1 MKIHQILSKERL
13 VEILSRVSKVRAGV
27 IGDFAL
33 DAYWLVDMRRS
44 RLSRETPHFPRPV
57 VAETYAPGA
66 GGNAAKNLAA
76 LGLRSVMAFSVVGE
90 DAWGVILKDQLE
102 EQNIS
107 SQGLLRQA
115 NRHTPAYIKPILMG
129 YDSRQEDARL
139 DFENL
144 QPLSSEAEEALLK
157 VFEDQLEQMEVVLV
171 SDQLEENGTI
181 TPRVRQRLCELA
193 DRHRHARFLVDSRQ
207 RVALFQNMVL
217 KPNRM
222 EALAVSKPGGD
233 PNQVSP
239 AELEEAGR
247 ALGRRT
253 RQPVFIT
260 LGEEGALVCTTD
272 ECQRI
277 AAAPVRGPLD
287 MVGAGDAFFAALAA
301 SLAVGS
307 TAREAGAIANLA
319 AAVTVEK
326 LGQTGTA
333 TPEEI
338 VERFEMAEDD

>member
-181 TPRVRQRLCELA
+181 TGTPA
-193 DRHRHARFLVDSRQ
+193 SWWIPGS
-207 RVALFQNMVL
+207 AL
-217 KPNRM
+217 RS
-222 EALAVSKPGGD
+222 SKIW
-233 PNQVSP
+233 S
-239 AELEEAGR
+239 
-247 ALGRRT
+247 
-253 RQPVFIT
+253 
-260 LGEEGALVCTTD
+260 
-272 ECQRI
+272 
-277 AAAPVRGPLD
+277 
-287 MVGAGDAFFAALAA
+287 
-301 SLAVGS
+301 
-307 TAREAGAIANLA
+307 
-319 AAVTVEK
+319 
-326 LGQTGTA
+326 
-333 TPEEI
+333 
-338 VERFEMAEDD
+338 

>member
-13 VEILSRVSKVRAGV
+13 VEILGRFSRVRAGV

-57 VAETYAPGA
+57 VAETYALGA
-66 GGNAAKNLAA
+66 GGNIAKNLAT
-76 LGLRSVMAFSVVGE
+76 LGLRGVTAFSVIGE
-90 DAWGVILKDQLE
+90 DAWGAILKVELDKQL
-102 EQNIS
+102 IS
-107 SQGLLRQA
+107 SQGLLRQV

-144 QPLSSEAEEALLK
+144 QPLSTEAEKALLK
-157 VFEDQLEQMEVVLV
+157 AFEDQLEQMDVVLV
-171 SDQLEENGTI
+171 SDQVEENGTI
-181 TPRVRQRLCELA
+181 TPRVRRRLCELA
-193 DRHRHARFLVDSRQ
+193 DRHPYTRFLVDSRQ
-207 RVALFQNMVL
+207 HIALFQNMVL

-222 EALAVSKPGGD
+222 EALAASKPG
-233 PNQVSP
+233 

-253 RQPVFIT
+253 RQPVFLT
-260 LGEEGALVCTTD
+260 LGEEGVLVCTPN
-272 ECQRI
+272 ECQAI
-277 AAAPVRGPLD
+277 AAAPVGGQLD

-301 SLAVGS
+301 SLAAGGS
-307 TAREAGAIANLA
+307 AWEAGAIANLA

-333 TPEEI
+333 TLEEI
-338 VERFEMAEDD
+338 VERFEMAEDN

>member
-1 MKIHQILSKERL
+1 
-13 VEILSRVSKVRAGV
+13 
-27 IGDFAL
+27 
-33 DAYWLVDMRRS
+33 
-44 RLSRETPHFPRPV
+44 
-57 VAETYAPGA
+57 
-66 GGNAAKNLAA
+66 
-76 LGLRSVMAFSVVGE
+76 
-90 DAWGVILKDQLE
+90 
-102 EQNIS
+102 
-107 SQGLLRQA
+107 
-115 NRHTPAYIKPILMG
+115 
-129 YDSRQEDARL
+129 
-139 DFENL
+139 
-144 QPLSSEAEEALLK
+144 
-157 VFEDQLEQMEVVLV
+157 
-171 SDQLEENGTI
+171 
-181 TPRVRQRLCELA
+181 
-193 DRHRHARFLVDSRQ
+193 
-207 RVALFQNMVL
+207 
-217 KPNRM
+217 
-222 EALAVSKPGGD
+222 
-233 PNQVSP
+233 
-239 AELEEAGR
+239 
-247 ALGRRT
+247 LGRRT